1 MNILHN
7 SFLTVEEQC
16 LLSSLDGKTIGDCI
30 EETEYLLSVTSTDD
44 YTYSIILGLLDK
56 LLHGHINLKQE
67 TEFLPDD
74 SENE

>member
-16 LLSSLDGKTIGDCI
+16 LLSSLDGQTVGDCI

-44 YTYSIILGLLDK
+44 YTYPIILGLLDK

-67 TEFLPDD
+67 TEFLPD
-74 SENE
+74 E